1 MDILA
6 FILMSF
12 ASILAVLFNDQGWFR
27 VDPAVLGLALTLLIQ
42 IAGTNFPWIVRQSA
56 EVVNQMTSVERIQE
70 FAELPSE
77 APFDFDNDKQ
87 LIGSWPNKGAIEV
100 KSLDIRYRPELP
112 LALDDTTFSIPAGS
126 RIGIVGRT
134 G

>member
-77 APFDFDNDKQ
+77 APFDLDNDKQ